1 MSQTYLQILEELAIE
16 IVEIQ
21 EKFKKVNYLAL
32 DEKDREEFRKI
43 EGYVDLYSQQIMVFA
58 TDQGIAYAKKNQAIV
73 KDFIEDV
80 KFLINR
86 INTCMNLVYS

>member
-16 IVEIQ
+16 IVKIQ

-43 EGYVDLYSQQIMVFA
+43 AGYVDLYSHQIMVFA
-58 TDQGIAYAKKNQAIV
+58 RDQGIAYAKKNQAIV

-86 INTCMNLVYS
+86 INTCMNLV